1 MPYNDNLWHIHAHE
15 NISLP
20 ACLMVVVKSK
30 TENKL
35 IRFVVAY
42 LAADNKVKCETIAAT
57 RDPRLH
63 HCRPIMAS

>member
-1 MPYNDNLWHIHAHE
+1 
-15 NISLP
+15 
-20 ACLMVVVKSK
+20 MVVVKSK